1 MPLPA
6 RGARQ
11 NEPVEPMQI
20 DIAPEVDQQA
30 VEDNFIIE
38 AATIDL
44 DVYASNYVGLTKLNR
59 LLFVAKHC
67 PALEIDAL
75 RIALNYVKHTFN
87 VQLYQEIVQRLIEAC
102 NRHGDIEPPAV
113 ETTWVETTSKKSA
126 LKLEKLDTDLKNCKT
141 NSIKESVRRGHDDLG
156 DHYFECG
163 DLNNALKC
171 YSRARDYCTTTKHVV
186 NMCWNVIKVSIHM
199 GNWAHVLNYVNK
211 AENTT
216 EIAEKDK
223 SAVRNMSTLTKLK
236 CAAGLAELASKKYK
250 SAARYFLQAQFDNTD
265 CPELLS
271 ASNVAIYGGLC
282 ALASFDRQELQ
293 KKVLSSSSF
302 KLFLELEPQLRD
314 VLYKFH
320 ESQYAMCLKLLDDM
334 KDNFMLDIYLAPHVN
349 TLYSQIRKRA
359 LVQYFSPYLSADMSK
374 MARAFNTSVSRLED
388 ELSQLILDEQIN
400 ARIDSHNKVLY
411 AREVDHRS
419 STFSK
424 ALEMG
429 KDYRKRTK
437 ALVLRAAILRN
448 QIVVKS
454 PPRDSTSTDVGV
466 ASGTR

>member
-1 MPLPA
+1 MPLPS
-6 RGARQ
+6 RGSRH
-11 NEPVEPMQI
+11 NEVIEPMQV

-30 VEDNFIIE
+30 AEDNFIIE

-44 DVYASNYVGLTKLNR
+44 DVYASNYIGLTKLSR
-59 LLFVAKHC
+59 LMFVAKHC

-87 VQLYQEIVQRLIEAC
+87 VQLYQEIIQRLADAC
-102 NRHGDIEPPAV
+102 NRHGDVEPPTV
-113 ETTWVETTSKKSA
+113 ETTWVETTSKKAA

-171 YSRARDYCTTTKHVV
+171 YSRARDYCTSAKHVV

-216 EIAEKDK
+216 ELTEKDK
-223 SAVRNMSTLTKLK
+223 GRNTNILTKLK
-236 CAAGLAELASKKYK
+236 CAAGLAELATRKYK
-250 SAARYFLQAQFDNTD
+250 SSARYFLQAQFDHTD

-271 ASNVAIYGGLC
+271 ANNVAIYGGLC

-320 ESQYAMCLKLLDDM
+320 ESQYATCLKLLDEL

-359 LVQYFSPYLSADMSK
+359 LIQYFSPYLSADMSK

-411 AREVDHRS
+411 AREVDQRS
-419 STFSK
+419 STFGK

-429 KDYRKRTK
+429 KEYKKRTK

-454 PPRDSTSTDVGV
+454 PPRENSTSDMSV
-466 ASGTR
+466 ASGAR